1 VGYTVGID
9 LGTTY
14 TAAAV
19 ADGSGARIV
28 DLAHD
33 RFAIR
38 SLVAPPM
45 DGTAAVIGVE
55 ALAIAATQ
63 PDRVAREFKRRFG
76 DPTPMLV
83 AGDAWAPEQLTSL
96 LLGEVLE
103 RVTNLE
109 GSAPSEVAI
118 THPATWRDH
127 RLSLLRDMA
136 AEHGIGSM
144 KLITEPV
151 GAAIHYHDRQIGK
164 ADVVP
169 DGGNIAVYDLG
180 GGTFDAAIL
189 QLSGETYTIRGEP
202 QGLDWLGGLDFD
214 EVVLHM
220 VQEFIG
226 DLLAE
231 LDPTDPEARRA
242 MARLREE
249 CTQAKVGLSYSSS
262 ALIPIVLPGHAEQ
275 VVVHRSDFEA
285 RISDMVDQT
294 LAALEYALDSADI
307 GGGDLHSILL
317 VGGSSRV
324 PVIAERLSARLGVR
338 VVVDTHPKQA
348 VAMGAALSTRPL
360 ASGSTTRPQASIP
373 TEPGAIATSDV
384 EVEPAVMPELTI
396 DVSQLQAAV
405 QERYLVVLNGPTA
418 GETLDLPEGAVRI
431 GRSTD
436 AHVLTVPDPVM
447 SREHFDV
454 SRTGDAVT
462 VSDLGSTNG
471 TYIDGVQIGSPTSVQ
486 PGSIVEVGS
495 TLFLLDGPLVSMP
508 APELMAEAWSMPA
521 LREESGLFSRVRGN
535 NKAGREWVDALYE
548 RRRDLDQVA
557 DAIRRSRRLAQPS
570 GPRTAA
576 WSRSAPDRVH
586 GRDSTDALFGR
597 VTIGY
602 GPQPSLIDLRL
613 PRRLRS
619 AERDEAEALLGTV
632 AVDPWVPIALP
643 LLGQTTIV
651 AGNPSLSRG
660 LLRSILLEFVAY
672 HPTVPI
678 VVFGLDP
685 ELSGWSFLQSDRLTA
700 PRDDGAH
707 REFDGFVVSYEPGR
721 VAGVSGGNRGH
732 EVGRY
737 GTLRV
742 ATAAAPGDAPQVIVA
757 AEDDG
762 VLRFV
767 GAGQD
772 VRFLPVTL
780 PV

>member
-1 VGYTVGID
+1 VGYTVGVD

-19 ADGSGARIV
+19 ADGAGARIV

-45 DGTAAVIGVE
+45 DGAAAVVGVE

-76 DPTPMLV
+76 DPTPLIV

-96 LLGEVLE
+96 LLREVLE
-103 RVTNLE
+103 RVADLE
-109 GSAPSEVAI
+109 GAAASKVVI

-136 AEHGIGSM
+136 NELQIPSM
-144 KLITEPV
+144 TLITEPV
-151 GAAIHYHDRQIGK
+151 AAAIHYHDRQVDKSGM
-164 ADVVP
+164 VP

-189 QLSGETYTIRGEP
+189 QLSGDTYSIRGEP

-214 EVVLHM
+214 EVVLNM
-220 VQEFIG
+220 VKEYVGELFEQ
-226 DLLAE
+226 
-231 LDPTDPEARRA
+231 LDPADPEAVRA
-242 MARLREE
+242 VARLKEE

-285 RISDMVDQT
+285 RISELVEQT
-294 LAALEYALDSADI
+294 LDSLEYALHSATI
-307 GGGDLHSILL
+307 GADDLHSILL

-324 PVIAERLSARLGVR
+324 PLIAERLSARLGVR

-348 VAMGAALSTRPL
+348 VAMGAALSSRPL
-360 ASGSTTRPQASIP
+360 ASFTPTRTQQVLDSPALIE
-373 TEPGAIATSDV
+373 TGELD
-384 EVEPAVMPELTI
+384 VEPAVMPELTI

-405 QERYLVVLNGPTA
+405 QARYLVVLNGPTA
-418 GETLDLPEGAVRI
+418 GETLDVPEGSIRV

-436 AHVLTVPDPVM
+436 SHVLTVPDPIM

-454 SRTGDAVT
+454 GRSGDDVVVT
-462 VSDLGSTNG
+462 DLGSTNG
-471 TYIDGVQIGSPTSVQ
+471 TYIDGTRIDAATHVQ
-486 PGSIVEVGS
+486 PGSVIEVGS

-508 APELMAEAWSMPA
+508 APELIAESWSMPPLA
-521 LREESGLFSRVRGN
+521 DEGGLLKRVRG
-535 NKAGREWVDALYE
+535 GRSGRDWVDALAE
-548 RRRDLDQVA
+548 RTDDLTALA
-557 DAIRRSRRLAQPS
+557 DTIRRARRLAQPS
-570 GPRTAA
+570 GPRTVA
-576 WSRSAPDRVH
+576 WTRTAPDRIH
-586 GRDSTDALFGR
+586 PRDDDDALHGK
-597 VTIGY
+597 VTLGY
-602 GPQPSLIDLRL
+602 GPQASLIDLRM

-619 AERDEAEALLGTV
+619 AERAEADALV
-632 AVDPWVPIALP
+632 APAAIDPWVPIVLP
-643 LLGQTTIV
+643 LLGRVTALGGTP
-651 AGNPSLSRG
+651 ALARG
-660 LLRSILLEFVAY
+660 LLRAVLNEFVAY
-672 HPTVPI
+672 HPDIPI
-678 VVFGLDP
+678 VLFGIDP
-685 ELSGWSFLQSDRLTA
+685 ALSGWSFLRPDRTST
-700 PRDDGAH
+700 PRDDGSVA
-707 REFDGFVVSYEPGR
+707 EFDGFVVSYEPGR
-721 VAGVSGGNRGH
+721 TAGLGGAARGR
-732 EVGRY
+732 EAGRA

-742 ATAAAPGDAPQVIVA
+742 VQSDIGDASQAIVP

-762 VLRFV
+762 VMRLV
-767 GAGQD
+767 ANGDD
-772 VRFLPVTL
+772 VRFIPVTL